1 MQRYCKLLLL
11 LLFFVLPARV
21 HAGLY
26 YSGETYAE
34 LPAQWRGFLLDQ
46 RALRN
51 IAQKPLKGGDPNP
64 VRARYLDEA
73 AKLEKA
79 ARERALTAD
88 ENADLGAIYVRL
100 GEPAK
105 AVE

>member
-1 MQRYCKLLLL
+1 MRRPAKLLLL
-11 LLFFVLPARV
+11 LVFFFLPTSA

-46 RALRN
+46 RTLRN
-51 IAQKPLKGGDPNP
+51 VAQKPLKGGDPNP

-73 AKLEKA
+73 AKVEKA

-88 ENADLGAIYVRL
+88 ESADLGAIYVRL
-100 GEPAK
+100 GEP
-105 AVE
+105 